1 MIHCTL
7 KVEKNSL
14 KPLSAIKL
22 YDSVERYLVTTAKNI
37 LSLYSV
43 PGLSH
48 ELSSFLAQAG
58 SRSNQHSYFTGEEAE
73 TWLRKTWLLY

>member
-22 YDSVERYLVTTAKNI
+22 YDSVERYLVTMAKNI

-48 ELSSFLAQAG
+48 ELSSFLAQGWRQEQSAFIFYRRG
-58 SRSNQHSYFTGEEAE
+58 S
-73 TWLRKTWLLY
+73 